1 MYMRPQLSRKR
12 TSSREILSKE
22 HIADVLAYNE
32 TLSTGI
38 GFEIDV
44 EKIACLISDISNNDT
59 LSDEEKQPVLQQL
72 SQILCALKQE
82 YSIKVQNEQ
91 ADIEFSIKERI
102 DEIESATRERES
114 EVYSAESTIWQ
125 TDVVDKDKLVL
136 ASKELLHKYQGLLDK
151 SRADLRQLI
160 QEAEEQRIR
169 IKEHRTKR

>member
-151 SRADLRQLI
+151 SRADLRRLI

>member
-22 HIADVLAYNE
+22 HITDVLAYNE
-32 TLSTGI
+32 TLSNGM
-38 GFEIDV
+38 GFETDV
-44 EKIACLISDISNNDT
+44 EKIACLICDISNNDT

-72 SQILCALKQE
+72 SQILSALKQE
-82 YSIKVQNEQ
+82 YSMEVQNKQ

-102 DEIESATRERES
+102 DEMESATRERES

-136 ASKELLHKYQGLLDK
+136 ASKELLHKYQGLLDQ

-160 QEAEEQRIR
+160 QESEEQRLR

>member
-32 TLSTGI
+32 TLSNGI